1 MGDLYIPP
9 QSSPVLGEL
18 SGRNQPSVSL
28 RVGRAWFLATIIN
41 RIANGQLHIGF
52 WPTTTLDETQSFT
65 IATTLGGG
73 LRPHLYNEEG
83 SSLPVGRQIALE
95 DATNYPVA
103 IAWVEN
109 GYHAFSKRDGYWFRD
124 WVCYREDASNYGGF
138 SNLTWEGY
146 LKDKF
151 ILRDRNASAIAPLV
165 DVASPTIGTGSI
177 SGGEAGHTP
186 YEYYMDFTIDA
197 VPSSGSIRIITNF
210 LDANNYLYFL
220 INEDGITQGECING
234 LEEVYF
240 SGEREGPNVTI
251 IVSLDELLVWADT
264 DGVINET
271 ARFMSPYIRNA
282 TDWEIG
288 DLGVGGAISNLR
300 IYPYRLVEETGLG
313 SNLVVNGDFSPDSD
327 WTGAD
332 WDTSAGNA
340 DHSGDPTAIDALVAD
355 VAPLD
360 QLKLYFCQFTASAT
374 TDGYAQIRLGDNAST
389 VYNVGAIAAS
399 DGTHSG
405 YGVCRDSDDLSIE
418 PVDDFDGIID
428 DVIVQEVL
436 FKNSELA
443 NVLDSLVR

>member
-9 QSSPVLGEL
+9 QSSPTLGDL
-18 SGRNQPSVSL
+18 SGRNQPAVSL

-52 WPTTTLDETQSFT
+52 WPTTTLDNNQNFT
-65 IATTLGGG
+65 IATTASGE
-73 LRPHLYNEEG
+73 LRPRIYDDEG
-83 SSLPVGRQIALE
+83 APVNVGRQISLE
-95 DATNYPVA
+95 DTTDYPVA
-103 IAWVEN
+103 LAWFED
-109 GYHAFSKRDGYWFRD
+109 GYHAFSKRLGYWFRD
-124 WVCYREDASNYGGF
+124 WVYYREDASNYGGF

-151 ILRDRNASAIAPLV
+151 ILRDRNAAALAPLV
-165 DVASPTIGTGSI
+165 SVESPVIGTGSI
-177 SGGEAGHTP
+177 SGDEAAHSP
-186 YEYYMDFTIDA
+186 FEYYMDFVIDSE
-197 VPSSGSIRIITNF
+197 PSSGSIKIVTNF
-210 LDANNYLYFL
+210 KDPENYLYFL
-220 INEDGITQGECING
+220 INSGGITQGECRDG
-234 LEEVYF
+234 VETDYF
-240 SGEREGPNVTI
+240 VGEREGSNVTI
-251 IVSLDELLVWADT
+251 IVALDELLVWT
-264 DGVINET
+264 NTNGVINE
-271 ARFMSPYIRNA
+271 AGMFMSPNIRNA
-282 TDWEIG
+282 TDWEIA
-288 DLGVGGAISNLR
+288 DLGVGGAVSNFH
-300 IYPYRLVEETGLG
+300 IYPYCLREETGLG

-332 WDTSAGNA
+332 WDTSGGNA
-340 DHSGDPTAIDALVAD
+340 DHTGDPTATDALFAD

-360 QLKLYFCQFTASAT
+360 QLKLYFCQFTASAV
-374 TDGYAQIRLGDNAST
+374 TDGYAQIRLGDDASS

-405 YGVCRDSDDLSIE
+405 YGICRDTDDLSIE